1 MGMGLNMGFGI
12 EKELVVVTDD
22 ERILTVWNHWLTVV
36 HGTRPGLTPA
46 LSQKRERAIR
56 KALKWYTVEVCC
68 TAIDGVLLSPFH
80 LGRNSRNKRYT
91 DISLILRDPEHIER
105 FVALVEQQTDA
116 DQARQAFIG
125 EQQ

>member
-1 MGMGLNMGFGI
+1 MGFGM
-12 EKELVVVTDD
+12 EKDLVVITDD
-22 ERILTVWNHWLTVV
+22 EQVLAVWNHWLTNV
-36 HGTRPGLTPA
+36 HGVRPGLTPA

-68 TAIDGVLLSPFH
+68 KAIDGVLLSPFH

-91 DISLILRDPEHIER
+91 DITLILRDPEHIEK
-105 FVALVEQQTDA
+105 FVDLADRQTITDN
-116 DQARQAFIG
+116 ARQAFIE